1 LVPSS
6 TCSGVSVRTT
16 VSPVE
21 DGVSWTVIALRSLPA
36 GLKAAAVV
44 AVLLNQPALD
54 QSLGLMAI
62 SRSCWAAG
70 VLALGMVAWGAA
82 RGLRAVAWLQVP
94 PPAPSGPAEGG
105 HRTRVEPTEDG
116 LGGLPGTPGLSPA

>member
-1 LVPSS
+1 MPIS

-21 DGVSWTVIALRSLPA
+21 DGVSWTVIALRSLLA

-44 AVLLNQPALD
+44 AVVVVVPVVAVVVTVVLNQPGLD

-82 RGLRAVAWLQVP
+82 TGLRAVASLHVQP
-94 PPAPSGPAEGG
+94 PSPSGI
-105 HRTRVEPTEDG
+105 RV
-116 LGGLPGTPGLSPA
+116 AV